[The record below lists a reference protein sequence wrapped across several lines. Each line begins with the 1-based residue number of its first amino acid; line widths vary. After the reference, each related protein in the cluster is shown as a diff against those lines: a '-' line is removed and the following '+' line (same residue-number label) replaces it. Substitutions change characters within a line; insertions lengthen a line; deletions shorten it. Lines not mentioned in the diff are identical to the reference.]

1 MIVIFI
7 LSALSWIRIR
17 SLWKFP
23 DGSVWAWGNMCLVL
37 MGGPCSVNFIQF
49 SVDGEGSVPSLLFGL
64 RQNYGRGNGGNDNLP
79 QKLMP
84 ALLYSVPLTLPQAT
98 VNPRLCQRILDTH
111 RQAWVSLFW
120 EHCSFLLSPGAHK
133 VLFVPSKSLF
143 PQSCGSS
150 VIKSHW
156 PPKSNSLGFLS
167 PFARSPHWEI
177 CCGS

>member
-84 ALLYSVPLTLPQAT
+84 ALLYSVHLTPQQAT
-98 VNPRLCQRILDTH
+98 VDPHLHHRLLDSH
-111 RQAWVSLFW
+111 SGKSGSVSCGG
-120 EHCSFLLSPGAHK
+120 HCFFLLGPGAHK
-133 VLFVPSKSLF
+133 ILIV
-143 PQSCGSS
+143 
-150 VIKSHW
+150 
-156 PPKSNSLGFLS
+156 SNSLVVLS
-167 PFARSPHWEI
+167 PFAGSPGWEI
-177 CCGS
+177 CCRS